1 MLTAKIYLYLYF
13 TGRAQIYTYAD
24 RFNTLK
30 YIRSGKKFTFIYRTY
45 VFIIPLFCPI
55 VK

>member
-1 MLTAKIYLYLYF
+1 MLTAKIYLYIYL
-13 TGRAQIYTYAD
+13 TGRTQIYAYAD

-30 YIRSGKKFTFIYRTY
+30 DIRSGKKSTFIYRTY

>member
-1 MLTAKIYLYLYF
+1 MLTAKNYLYLYL

-30 YIRSGKKFTFIYRTY
+30 DIRAGKKSTFIYRTY